1 MSAPAQLACG
11 QCGAALA
18 FVGVRTATCPYCGSS
33 SFLPRTPV
41 DGGPTAGSGAAGHRG
56 VIDSRPEPRFAVAFA
71 SDATAARQEVM
82 RWLGGWRLF
91 TDRALRTA
99 RVEDMRGVYVPAYLY
114 SAVARTTY
122 TAQIGERYSET
133 VDVPVGSRPGEEP
146 PDVMPL
152 PWPGKRLRKPKAK
165 PVTEQRV
172 VTRTEYRA
180 LQGRHFTYVTDVL
193 VSASGGLARHELAR
207 LQPYDYR
214 QLRRFSPALVAGF
227 VQEDYA
233 LAASAVEQASRAAAA
248 EQVASKLRSF
258 LPGDSYSD
266 LEVRTQTQWESLDPL
281 LVPVWILGVRFRA
294 DRPPLRVLV
303 NGQTNVVV
311 GRPPL
316 VWWKVLIAL
325 GLVAALALLAWR
337 FLS

>member
-18 FVGVRTATCPYCGSS
+18 FVGVRTATCPYCGSA
-33 SFLPRTPV
+33 SFLPRTP
-41 DGGPTAGSGAAGHRG
+41 DPQ
-56 VIDSRPEPRFAVAFA
+56 RPEPRFAVAFA
-71 SDATAARQEVM
+71 SDATTARQEVM
-82 RWLGGWRLF
+82 RWLGARRLF

-122 TAQIGERYSET
+122 TVQIGERYTET
-133 VDVPVGSRPGEEP
+133 VDVPVGSRPGEEA

-152 PWPGKRLRKPKAK
+152 PWPGKRLRKPTPRPAS
-165 PVTEQRV
+165 EQRV

-180 LQGRHFTYVTDVL
+180 LRGRHFTYVTDVL

-248 EQVASKLRSF
+248 EQVASKLRRF

-281 LVPVWILGVRFRA
+281 LVPVWILGVRYRA

-316 VWWKVLIAL
+316 IWWKVLVAL
-325 GLVAALALLAWR
+325 GLVVALAVLAWR
-337 FLS
+337 FMS